1 MNDQVFMDLLQAREY
16 KAVRSILNV
25 MNAVDIA
32 ALMEDLEER
41 DLAMAFRLIPKDKA
55 AEVFTNMDSDQQ
67 SALVGLFTE
76 KELKDMLDEMFLD
89 DTVDL
94 LEDLPA
100 NLVTRILEN
109 VSPEKR
115 RTINQLLNY
124 PEDSAGSVMTTE
136 YVSLKKTNTVAEALR
151 LIKKIGIRKETIY
164 TCYVLENRKL
174 LGIVEA
180 KDLLT
185 EDDDVKMEDIM
196 ETNDEIISV
205 NTHDDQEEVARL
217 FQKYDLLALPVVDK
231 DGHMVGIITVD
242 DAMDVMEEEVSEDI
256 ALMGGVRP
264 ADDTYLD
271 TPVLRHVANRIP
283 WLLILMLSATVTG
296 IILTHYEQ
304 AFEAIP
310 VLVSF
315 IPMIMDTSGNC
326 GSQASTLIIRGL
338 ALEEIRLQDVFKV
351 MFKELRVSLL
361 VGAILAVVN
370 GIRVLIMNRDPVIAI
385 VVGLALLCS
394 VVIAKFIGCMMPML
408 ATRLKLDPAL
418 MASPLITT
426 IVDACSITIFFSI
439 AVAILGI
446 AM

>member
-1 MNDQVFMDLLQAREY
+1 MNDQVFLDLLQAREY

-41 DLAMAFRLIPKDKA
+41 DLARAFRLIPKDKA

-67 SALVGLFTE
+67 STLVELFTE

-100 NLVTRILEN
+100 NLVSRILES
-109 VSPEKR
+109 VSTEKR

-136 YVSLKKTNTVAEALR
+136 YVSLRKNTTVAEALR

-164 TCYVLENRKL
+164 TCYILENRKL

-196 ETNDEIISV
+196 ESDSEIISV
-205 NTHDDQEEVARL
+205 NTHTDQEEVAKL
-217 FQKYDLLALPVVDK
+217 FSKYDLLALPVVDN
-231 DGHMVGIITVD
+231 DGMMVGIITVD
-242 DAMDVMEEEVSEDI
+242 DAMDVLEEEVSEDMAI
-256 ALMGGVRP
+256 MSGIRP
-264 ADDTYLD
+264 MDETYLN
-271 TPVLRHVANRIP
+271 TPVLQHVKKRIP
-283 WLLILMLSATVTG
+283 WLLVLMLSATITG
-296 IILTHYEQ
+296 LILTYYEN

-315 IPMIMDTSGNC
+315 IPMLMDTSGNC

-338 ALEEIRLQDVFKV
+338 ALEEIHISDVFKV
-351 MFKELRVSLL
+351 MFKELRVSLI
-361 VGAILAVVN
+361 VGLILALVN
-370 GIRVLIMNRDPVIAI
+370 GVRVIIMNRDPLIALI
-385 VVGLALLCS
+385 VGLSLLCS
-394 VVIAKFIGCMMPML
+394 IVIAKFIGSMMPML
-408 ATRLKLDPAL
+408 ATKLKFDPAL

-439 AVAILGI
+439 AVAILGVTV
-446 AM
+446 

>member
-1 MNDQVFMDLLQAREY
+1 MNDQVFLDLLQAREY

-32 ALMEDLEER
+32 ALMEDLEES
-41 DLAMAFRLIPKDKA
+41 DLAKAFRLIPKDKA

-67 SALVGLFTE
+67 STLVALFTE

-94 LEDLPA
+94 MEDLPA
-100 NLVTRILEN
+100 NLVSRILES
-109 VSPEKR
+109 VSSEKR

-136 YVSLKKTNTVAEALR
+136 YVSLRRNTTVAEALR

-174 LGIVEA
+174 VGIVEA

-196 ETNDEIISV
+196 ESDAEIISV
-205 NTHDDQEEVARL
+205 NTHTDQEEVARL
-217 FQKYDLLALPVVDK
+217 FSKYDLLALPVTDNE
-231 DGHMVGIITVD
+231 GLMVGIITVD
-242 DAMDVMEEEVSEDI
+242 DAMDVMEEEVSEDMAI
-256 ALMGGVRP
+256 MSGIRP
-264 ADDTYLD
+264 MDETYLD
-271 TPVLRHVANRIP
+271 TPVLQHVKKRIP
-283 WLLILMLSATVTG
+283 WLLVLMLSATITG
-296 IILTHYEQ
+296 LILTHYEQ

-315 IPMIMDTSGNC
+315 IPMLMDTSGNC

-338 ALEEIRLQDVFKV
+338 ALEEVQLSDVFRV
-351 MFKELRVSLL
+351 MFKELRVSLI
-361 VGAILAVVN
+361 VGLILALVN
-370 GIRVLIMNRDPVIAI
+370 GVRVIIMNRDPMIALI
-385 VVGLALLCS
+385 VGLALLCS
-394 VVIAKFIGCMMPML
+394 IVIAKFIGSMMPML
-408 ATRLKLDPAL
+408 ATKLKFDPAL

-439 AVAILGI
+439 AVAILGLH
-446 AM
+446 

>member
-1 MNDQVFMDLLQAREY
+1 MNEQVFLDLLQAREY

-32 ALMEDLEER
+32 ALMENLEER
-41 DLAMAFRLIPKDKA
+41 DLAQAFRLIPKDKA
-55 AEVFTNMDSDQQ
+55 AAVFTNMNSDQQ
-67 SALVGLFTE
+67 SALVSIFTE

-100 NLVTRILEN
+100 NLVTRILES
-109 VSPEKR
+109 VSSEKR

-136 YVSLKKTNTVAEALR
+136 YVSLRKTTTVADALK

-174 LGIVEA
+174 VGIVEA

-196 ETNDEIISV
+196 ETNNEIISV
-205 NTHDDQEEVARL
+205 TTHTDQEEVAKL
-217 FQKYDLLALPVVDK
+217 FTKYDLLALPVTDNE
-231 DGHMVGIITVD
+231 GMMVGIITVD
-242 DAMDVMEEEVSEDI
+242 DAMDVMEEEVSEDMAI
-256 ALMGGVRP
+256 MSGIRP
-264 ADDTYLD
+264 MDETYLD
-271 TPVLRHVANRIP
+271 TSVLSHVKKRIP
-283 WLLILMLSATVTG
+283 WLLVLMLSATITG
-296 IILTHYEQ
+296 LILQHYEE

-315 IPMIMDTSGNC
+315 IPMLMDTSGNC

-338 ALEEIRLQDVFKV
+338 ALEEVHLSDVFRV
-351 MFKELRVSLL
+351 MFKELRVSLIIGL
-361 VGAILAVVN
+361 ILAVVN
-370 GIRVLIMNRDPVIAI
+370 GIRVIIMNKDPMIALI
-385 VVGLALLCS
+385 VGLALLCS
-394 VVIAKFIGCMMPML
+394 IVIAKFIGSMMPML
-408 ATRLKLDPAL
+408 ATKLKFDPAL

-439 AVAILGI
+439 AVAILGLR
-446 AM
+446 

>member
-1 MNDQVFMDLLQAREY
+1 MNDQVFLDLLQAREY

-41 DLAMAFRLIPKDKA
+41 DLARAFRLIPKDKA

-67 SALVGLFTE
+67 STLVSIFTE

-94 LEDLPA
+94 MEDLPA
-100 NLVTRILEN
+100 NLVSRILEA

-115 RTINQLLNY
+115 RQINTLLNY

-136 YVSLKKTNTVAEALR
+136 YVSLRKSTTVAEALK

-174 LGIVEA
+174 VGIVEA

-196 ETNDEIISV
+196 DTKDEIISV

-217 FQKYDLLALPVVDK
+217 FSKYDLLALPVVDNE
-231 DGHMVGIITVD
+231 GLMVGIITVD
-242 DAMDVMEEEVSEDI
+242 DAIDVLEEEVTEDMAI
-256 ALMGGVRP
+256 MSGIRP
-264 ADDTYLD
+264 NDETYLD
-271 TPVLRHVANRIP
+271 TSVWQHVKNRIP
-283 WLLILMLSATVTG
+283 WLLVLMLSATITG
-296 IILTHYEQ
+296 LILTHYEQ

-315 IPMIMDTSGNC
+315 IPMLMDTSGNC

-338 ALEEIRLQDVFKV
+338 ALEEIHITDVFRV

-361 VGAILAVVN
+361 VGLILACVN
-370 GIRVLIMNRDPVIAI
+370 GVRVIIMNRDPMIALI
-385 VVGLALLCS
+385 VGLSLLCS
-394 VVIAKFIGCMMPML
+394 IVIAKFIGCMMPML
-408 ATRLKLDPAL
+408 ATKLKFDPAL

-439 AVAILGI
+439 AVAILGL
-446 AM
+446 

>member
-1 MNDQVFMDLLQAREY
+1 MNDQVFLDLLQSREY

-55 AEVFTNMDSDQQ
+55 AEVFTNMDIDQQ
-67 SALVGLFTE
+67 SALVEIFTE
-76 KELKDMLDEMFLD
+76 KELKDVLDEMFLD

-94 LEDLPA
+94 MEELPA
-100 NLVTRILEN
+100 NLVTRILGS

-115 RTINQLLNY
+115 RMINQLLDY

-136 YVSLKKTNTVAEALR
+136 YVSLRKNTTVAEALK

-174 LGIVEA
+174 VGIVQA

-185 EDDDVKMEDIM
+185 EDDDVTMEQIM
-196 ETNDEIISV
+196 ETGDEIISV
-205 NTHDDQEEVARL
+205 DTHTDQEEVVKL
-217 FQKYDLLALPVVDK
+217 FSKYDLLALPVVDK
-231 DGHMVGIITVD
+231 DGFMVGIITVD
-242 DAMDVMEEEVSEDI
+242 DAMDVMEEEVSEDMAI
-256 ALMGGVRP
+256 MGGMHP
-264 ADDTYLD
+264 NDQSYLE
-271 TPVLRHVANRIP
+271 TPVLIHVRNRIP
-283 WLLILMLSATVTG
+283 WLIILMLSATITG
-296 IILTHYEQ
+296 YILTYYEN

-310 VLVSF
+310 ILVSF

-338 ALEEIRLQDVFKV
+338 ALEEIHLSDVFKII
-351 MFKELRVSLL
+351 FKEFRVGIL
-361 VGAILAVVN
+361 VGIILAVLN
-370 GIRVLIMNRDPVIAI
+370 GIRVIIMNRDPMIAL
-385 VVGLALLCS
+385 VVGISLLCS
-394 VVIAKFIGCMMPML
+394 VIISKFIGSMMPML
-408 ATRLKLDPAL
+408 ATKLKFDPAL

-439 AVAILGI
+439 AVMILNV
-446 AM
+446 

>member
-1 MNDQVFMDLLQAREY
+1 MNEQVFLDLLQAREY

-41 DLAMAFRLIPKDKA
+41 DLAQAFRLIPKDKA
-55 AEVFTNMDSDQQ
+55 AEVFTNMNSDQQ
-67 SALVGLFTE
+67 SALVSIFTE

-100 NLVTRILEN
+100 NLVTRILES
-109 VSPEKR
+109 VSSEKR

-136 YVSLKKTNTVAEALR
+136 YVSLRKTTTVADALK

-174 LGIVEA
+174 VGIVEA

-196 ETNDEIISV
+196 ETNNEIISV
-205 NTHDDQEEVARL
+205 TTHTDQEEVAKL
-217 FQKYDLLALPVVDK
+217 FTKYDLLALPVTDNE
-231 DGHMVGIITVD
+231 GMMVGIITVD
-242 DAMDVMEEEVSEDI
+242 DAMDVMEEEVSEDMAI
-256 ALMGGVRP
+256 MSGIRP
-264 ADDTYLD
+264 MDETYLD
-271 TPVLRHVANRIP
+271 TSVFSHVKKRIP
-283 WLLILMLSATVTG
+283 WLLVLMLSATITG
-296 IILTHYEQ
+296 LILQHYEE

-315 IPMIMDTSGNC
+315 IPMLMDTSGNC

-338 ALEEIRLQDVFKV
+338 ALEEVHLSDVFRV
-351 MFKELRVSLL
+351 MFKELRVSLIIGL
-361 VGAILAVVN
+361 ILAVVN
-370 GIRVLIMNRDPVIAI
+370 GIRVIIMNKDPMIALI
-385 VVGLALLCS
+385 VGLALLCS
-394 VVIAKFIGCMMPML
+394 IVIAKFIGSMMPML
-408 ATRLKLDPAL
+408 ATKLKFDPAL

-439 AVAILGI
+439 AVAILGLR
-446 AM
+446 